1 MTLCQTEEE
10 EQTLSNEFPS
20 AVVRGQ
26 LDDSPENGL
35 NVGNLRRHRLEPQ
48 VLVAATLQGHELGH
62 GRLEALHHRRLEL
75 LVRRQR

>member
-48 VLVAATLQGHELGH
+48 VLVTATF
-62 GRLEALHHRRLEL
+62 
-75 LVRRQR
+75 